1 MLTCTE
7 ISNPKSEIQNLH
19 QITSSHMLSPDQR
32 SRIQNPKFAS
42 DHILTHV
49 LSWPE
54 IQNHKSK
61 TWISS
66 LILHTCALIVQY
78 SARVLT
84 DLESKIGNS
93 PLYIS
98 GCNRLELR
106 RFPLN
111 KPLILWWQS
120 SHYLC
125 TLSIPWFESHVP
137 LSNYLE
143 SHTHRE
149 WQGCSPTQFPR
160 DAVNEG
166 RSIFCA

>member
-1 MLTCTE
+1 
-7 ISNPKSEIQNLH
+7 
-19 QITSSHMLSPDQR
+19 MLSPDQR
-32 SRIQNPKFAS
+32 SRIQNPKFAPAHILTHAHLHRDFESKIRNPKFAS

-66 LILHTCALIVQY
+66 LILHTCSL
-78 SARVLT
+78 SAQVLT